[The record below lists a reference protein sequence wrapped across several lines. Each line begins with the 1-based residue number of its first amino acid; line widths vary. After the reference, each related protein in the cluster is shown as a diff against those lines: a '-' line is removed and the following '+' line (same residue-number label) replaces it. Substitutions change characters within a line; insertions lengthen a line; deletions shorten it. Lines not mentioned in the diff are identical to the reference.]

1 MVVNKGAFIL
11 NVDFW
16 FSESVLSFKCKTK
29 VIDYTPVY
37 KLNWKLKNA
46 FSNVWFWKVIIKDLF
61 QQLQL

>member
-29 VIDYTPVY
+29 KSLITRQCKY
-37 KLNWKLKNA
+37 KLNCKLK
-46 FSNVWFWKVIIKDLF
+46 KCLF
-61 QQLQL
+61 QCLVLKSNNQGLI